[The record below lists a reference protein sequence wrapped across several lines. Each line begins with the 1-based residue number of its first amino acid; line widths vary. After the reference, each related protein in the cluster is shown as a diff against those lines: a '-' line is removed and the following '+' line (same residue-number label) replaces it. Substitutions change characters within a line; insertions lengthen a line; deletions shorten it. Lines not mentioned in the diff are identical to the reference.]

1 MDIKLFCCMKI
12 FDAYSLLVFDI
23 HILDLKSTE
32 QIADLPPAVHEY
44 RLPPLLVVELRP
56 TSFYI

>member
-1 MDIKLFCCMKI
+1 MKI

-44 RLPPLLVVELRP
+44 RLPPLLVVELRS